1 VVNALSTAASGRLRG
16 ELARFVLVGVT
27 SVVIDFAV
35 YRGLLALALAVH
47 PAKTAGYI
55 AGAVFGYFANR
66 SFTFRVG
73 ARWRQRE
80 LLSFIVVYL
89 IALAANVAVNSLALA
104 VLGRGEIALASA
116 FVAATGVSAAMNFVG
131 LKLFVF
137 GANDAGTN
145 APVQASMATPARADG
160 AARLSL
166 SLVIPCYNEA
176 ANLPLLIARLRETFL
191 DDRAEVVL
199 VDNGSTDDS
208 PAVLARLLAGQER
221 IRSVR
226 VEVNQG
232 YGYGILTGLRA
243 ARGDVLGWTHA
254 DMQTDP
260 QDALRGLA
268 LYDQAAD
275 QAADPTRLFVK
286 GRRYGRPA
294 ADVAFTVGMSV
305 FETVLMSRRMW
316 DINAQPTLFPRA
328 FFERWREPPHDFALD
343 LYAYYQALREGLRVQ
358 RFAVRFGERAHGSSH
373 WNVNW
378 QAKLRF
384 IKRTV
389 DFSLRLRQGLQERA

>member
-1 VVNALSTAASGRLRG
+1 MNALSTAASGRLRG
-16 ELARFVLVGVT
+16 ELARFVLVGIT

-35 YRGLLALALAVH
+35 YRGLLALAIAVH

-73 ARWRQRE
+73 AQWRQRE
-80 LLSFIVVYL
+80 LLSFIAVYL
-89 IALAANVAVNSLALA
+89 IALGANVVVNSLVLA
-104 VLGRGEIALASA
+104 VLGRGEIALVSA

-137 GANDAGTN
+137 GANA
-145 APVQASMATPARADG
+145 AVQATTAAPARADG

-176 ANLPLLIARLRETFL
+176 ANLPLLVARLRETFL

-260 QDALRGLA
+260 QDALRGLV

-275 QAADPTRLFVK
+275 PARVFVK

-343 LYAYYQALREGLRVQ
+343 LYAYYQALRDGLRVQ